1 MSKSTKN
8 KDEKNNK
15 DIKDIKY
22 KENEKRDN
30 VRTDLAVENHE
41 YLNKK
46 YGHGPDGVDVDTYE
60 DEKMTVTS
68 VYILNEKGSMKMKKP
83 IGSYITIECRE
94 LRNNDV
100 YYKKK
105 VTEALADSLKT
116 LLKDYKDP
124 KVLVVGLGNW
134 NVTPDALG
142 PKAAE
147 KILVTRHIKD
157 TLPDEM
163 KGKVGNVSAV
173 SPGVLGITGIE
184 TGEIIRGIVERAKPD
199 VVIAIDA
206 LAARSVSRINSAIQI
221 SDTGINPGA
230 GVGNGR
236 MPLNNETLGIPVIAI
251 GVPTVVD
258 AATLVNDTL
267 DSILEDMIKSTKKG
281 ELFYQTL
288 SQLCEEEKY
297 DAICDAMSPY
307 SGNMF
312 VTPKEVDAVID
323 RLSVVIADAVNIV
336 LNPAIDIDNINSF
349 IV

>member
-1 MSKSTKN
+1 M
-8 KDEKNNK
+8 KNNK
-15 DIKDIKY
+15 NYKDT
-22 KENEKRDN
+22 DN
-30 VRTDLAVENHE
+30 VRTDLAVENRE

-46 YGHGPDGVDVDTYE
+46 YGCEPDGVDFDSYE
-60 DEKMTVTS
+60 DGEMTVTS
-68 VYILNEKGSMKMKKP
+68 VYILNEKGSMKMQKP
-83 IGSYITIECRE
+83 IGSYITIECKE
-94 LRNNDV
+94 LRTNDV
-100 YYKKK
+100 SYRKK
-105 VTEALADSLKT
+105 VTQALADSLKKI
-116 LLKDYKDP
+116 LKDFKEP

-147 KILVTRHIKD
+147 KVLVTRHIKD
-157 TLPDEM
+157 TLPDEI
-163 KGKVGNVSAV
+163 KGKVGNVSAF

-184 TGEIIRGIVERAKPD
+184 TGEIIKGIVERAKPD

-236 MPLNNETLGIPVIAI
+236 MPLNKETLGIPVIAI

-267 DSILEDMIKSTKKG
+267 DSILEEMMKNTKKG
-281 ELFYQTL
+281 ELFYKTL
-288 SQLCEEEKY
+288 SELCTEEKY
-297 DAICDAMSPY
+297 NAICDAMNPY

-323 RLSVVIADAVNIV
+323 RLSAVIADAVNIV
-336 LNPAIDIDNINSF
+336 LNPAVDIENISSF